1 HRRLVADV
9 LVHADLFLT
18 PVRGSAR
25 SLQVA
30 IDAIVGQRDQ
40 TVHDGL
46 RVGVYGDN
54 VTREGRAGG
63 RIFRQDAPRV
73 GNGVKVRRGRVAFA
87 EVSLS
92 HAQGGRIGVEDG
104 RPLSILG

>member
-1 HRRLVADV
+1 MGPGILRKPHEHRRLVADV

-30 IDAIVGQRDQ
+30 INAIVGQRDQ

-54 VTREGRAGG
+54 VARESRAGR
-63 RIFRQDAPRV
+63 RIERV
-73 GNGVKVRRGRVAFA
+73 ELRVKGPDIDRSA
-87 EVSLS
+87 
-92 HAQGGRIGVEDG
+92 
-104 RPLSILG
+104 